1 MDGLFFFTALYCLT
15 GIPITALAFGNFA
28 SKLIEPQESEKIN
41 VIIHNKYDEHEL
53 KLFEQLGLDGNE
65 NSFDR
70 NEFVIFSMVRGN
82 LISIDMLKELFEK
95 FDYLDHSKEKK
106 ISFSD
111 LIMRQESLSVD
122 KQL

>member
-1 MDGLFFFTALYCLT
+1 MFFFTALYCLT

-53 KLFEQLGLDGNE
+53 KLFEQLGLDGND

-95 FDYLDHSKEKK
+95 FDNLDHSKEIK

-111 LIMRQESLSVD
+111 LIMRQESLFVD